1 MAEWRE
7 KLARARMR
15 VMRWTARRPAGVR
28 SLIGVGLML
37 GGVLGFL
44 PVLGFWMV
52 PLGVAVIALDVALIR
67 RRSARR
73 LAAQARAQAGDR
85 PGARDGD

>member
-7 KLARARMR
+7 KLARVRLR

-28 SLIGVGLML
+28 SLIGLGLIL
-37 GGVLGFL
+37 GGFLGFL

-67 RRSARR
+67 RRAARR
-73 LAAQARAQAGDR
+73 VAAMKRAESR
-85 PGARDGD
+85 